1 MQTVLQQTAGERSP
15 WLIACGANTK
25 PRQFSEGDW
34 CNEAGAFVKVL
45 ETSIAT
51 YTKAS
56 YCGAVENLLDDFVSS
71 TSNQTN
77 VRRVRIVE
85 GFGSMP
91 HKPVQCGVEMAKSQ
105 KTYLWSAAEEL
116 AGRKCQVSE
125 AATKKTKLTTA
136 ETSNR
141 AR

>member
-1 MQTVLQQTAGERSP
+1 M
-15 WLIACGANTK
+15 
-25 PRQFSEGDW
+25 
-34 CNEAGAFVKVL
+34 L
-45 ETSIAT
+45 ETSIVT

-56 YCGAVENLLDDFVSS
+56 YCGAEQKMLHDFVSS

-77 VRRVRIVE
+77 VMRVKIVE

-91 HKPVQCGVEMAKSQ
+91 HKPVKCGVEMEKSQ
-105 KTYLWSAAEEL
+105 KTYLWSAAEEF
-116 AGRKCQVSE
+116 ARRKCQVSE

-141 AR
+141 ARDQRKYRESHLQTFF